1 MQWIGVTLLQ
11 KVKWISAHL
20 HEIVLGCVSIYMHYV
35 CLTQCLSDWSIGA
48 INEHDLLIEVKV
60 VTVVS
65 ARLIVILSSDQIQ
78 QACATAASSI
88 ITL

>member
-1 MQWIGVTLLQ
+1 
-11 KVKWISAHL
+11 
-20 HEIVLGCVSIYMHYV
+20 MHYV

-65 ARLIVILSSDQIQ
+65 ARLIVILSSD
-78 QACATAASSI
+78 
-88 ITL
+88 